1 MARYYTR
8 SSCNTLPDPWRST
21 RWYRSSANPL
31 KVAGE
36 AQGEEACLQK
46 FLKDINEG
54 PKHAHVVKVE
64 KSTIDTKDGESSFE
78 TG

>member
-1 MARYYTR
+1 MKIQPNR
-8 SSCNTLPDPWRST
+8 LQ
-21 RWYRSSANPL
+21 
-31 KVAGE
+31 VEGE
-36 AQGEEACLQK
+36 AQGNEDALQK

-78 TG
+78 C